1 MEKNKLYFRSA
12 DVKAEGDNE
21 SRTISG
27 YAVVF
32 DKWSRDLGGFKEI
45 VRKTAITD
53 ELVKSSDIVMCV
65 NHDTDKMLA
74 RSRNGE
80 GTLQLELRDE
90 GLFFMF
96 DAPTTTLGDETLF
109 NVRNGNLF
117 ECSFCFSIPENGD
130 VWSRDSDGNL
140 SREIVAIDG
149 LYDCSIVTHAAY
161 PDTSVSAKRYAE
173 VKATAEEVDKA
184 MDAVDAEFDNL

>member
-1 MEKNKLYFRSA
+1 MEKNKLYFRNS

-53 ELVKSSDIVMCV
+53 ELVKSSDIIMCV
-65 NHDTDKMLA
+65 NHDQDKMLA

-96 DAPTTTLGDETLF
+96 DAPTTTLGDEILY

-130 VWSRDSDGNL
+130 VWSRDADGNL

-184 MDAVDAEFDNL
+184 MDAVVAEFDNL